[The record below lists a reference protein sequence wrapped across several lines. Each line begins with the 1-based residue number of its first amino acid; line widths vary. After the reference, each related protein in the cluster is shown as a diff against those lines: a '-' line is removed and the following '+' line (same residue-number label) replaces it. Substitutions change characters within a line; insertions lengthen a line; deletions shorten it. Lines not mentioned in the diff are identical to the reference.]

1 MNRRKRLQYAILGL
15 IRITSYS
22 IPLNYTIQYAK
33 VLHIAKISHFFNL
46 HYAITLGQAL
56 CACPRLLY
64 HDKKASRKRY
74 ERRNTK
80 DLKNIHQYPGIVK
93 SNQHNHNTASQKI
106 KGYPRPWTSLQ
117 VKKSHKNSQS
127 ILYSTPSFKQSFIT
141 HSNYIDWI
149 KFDKG
154 PNFPVNN
161 NLFLSYQPDIIASSL
176 SLIQLYTCR

>member
-1 MNRRKRLQYAILGL
+1 MNGRKRLQNTIFRA

-22 IPLNYTIQYAK
+22 IPLIQYNTITHCK
-33 VLHIAKISHFFNL
+33 DFPLFQLVLC
-46 HYAITLGQAL
+46 HYPGTGSLCLSQATV
-56 CACPRLLY
+56 PWQ
-64 HDKKASRKRY
+64 KASRKRY
-74 ERRNTK
+74 KRQNTK
-80 DLKNIHQYPGIVK
+80 DLENIHQYPGIAK
-93 SNQHNHNTASQKI
+93 SNQHNHNTANQKI

-141 HSNYIDWI
+141 HSNNVDCI

-161 NLFLSYQPDIIASSL
+161 NLFLSARY
-176 SLIQLYTCR
+176 YRK